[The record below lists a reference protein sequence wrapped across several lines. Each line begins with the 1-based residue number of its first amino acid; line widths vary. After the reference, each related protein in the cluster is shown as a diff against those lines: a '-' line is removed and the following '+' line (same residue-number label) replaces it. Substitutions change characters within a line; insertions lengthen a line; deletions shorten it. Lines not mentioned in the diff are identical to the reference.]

1 MGQAVTSDDNGKA
14 SNDFEQAR
22 NDEQLKLRYAFWF
35 ALAALFALVVVFV
48 IGSHEWSDDIQQAAA
63 VISPVAGVVGTIA
76 GAYLGHQAGSAGR
89 EREAAERREL
99 LHRLLGD
106 NTST

>member
-1 MGQAVTSDDNGKA
+1 MSRGVTSEGGTQA
-14 SNDFEQAR
+14 TNDFAQAR
-22 NDEQLKLRYAFWF
+22 NDEQLKLRYAFRF
-35 ALAALFALVVVFV
+35 ALAALFALVVVFL
-48 IGSHEWSDDIQQAAA
+48 IGSLEWSGAQEAAA

-76 GAYLGHQAGSAGR
+76 GAYLGHHAGSAGR

-99 LHRLLGD
+99 LQQLLGG